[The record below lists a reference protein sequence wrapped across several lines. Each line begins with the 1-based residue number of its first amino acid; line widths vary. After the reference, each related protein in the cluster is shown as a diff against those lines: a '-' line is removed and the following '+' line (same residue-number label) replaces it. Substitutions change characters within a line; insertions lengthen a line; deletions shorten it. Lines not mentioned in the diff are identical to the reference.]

1 MIRPTLPILLL
12 TLALCGG
19 ALGADDE
26 AAARRAADARNER
39 DVARQVRDADAGVA
53 GDYFRLGPF
62 ITDDL
67 ALLSKATEAEVT
79 LHEKIADAIEHGDDE
94 QVKHLRAQQEKAT
107 RDRMVYRERI
117 TEYRS
122 RQFTDAPNEQW
133 FQQYGRW
140 SQSGIDELNAWGEAR
155 KAAAEAWGDV
165 ADACKPGSDAAALE
179 ALKEKAYTLN
189 VEREIAEMR
198 FNWRREREQVLQSDK
213 RVASPEVNRRVEAL
227 KKLQE
232 RRIELRRDQ
241 GRQEREVRQ
250 LDRSIRAANAEF
262 QKAFQA
268 AQREAEERARSAK
281 R

>member
-26 AAARRAADARNER
+26 ATARRAADARNER

-67 ALLSKATEAEVT
+67 ALLSKATEAEVA

-94 QVKHLRAQQEKAT
+94 QVKRLRAQQEKAT

-179 ALKEKAYTLN
+179 ALKEKAYTLD